1 MSGSKLLHLSK
12 LDQLRHRLF
21 FPPDSEIELF
31 DILQEMHALPAE
43 PDSYDV
49 LIENRVISN
58 LLGLLDHE
66 NIDIVVA
73 VLNLLFEFGEN
84 ETESENPE
92 KEQLMLQALIDG
104 QTIKCIISVLQ
115 RLDES
120 VKEERDAV
128 NNALCEF
135 NKLFR

>member
-1 MSGSKLLHLSK
+1 
-12 LDQLRHRLF
+12 
-21 FPPDSEIELF
+21 
-31 DILQEMHALPAE
+31 MHALPAE

-49 LIENRVISN
+49 LIENRVIGN

-73 VLNLLFEFGEN
+73 VINLLFEFGEN

-120 VKEERDAV
+120 VKEESDAV

-135 NKLFR
+135 GYN